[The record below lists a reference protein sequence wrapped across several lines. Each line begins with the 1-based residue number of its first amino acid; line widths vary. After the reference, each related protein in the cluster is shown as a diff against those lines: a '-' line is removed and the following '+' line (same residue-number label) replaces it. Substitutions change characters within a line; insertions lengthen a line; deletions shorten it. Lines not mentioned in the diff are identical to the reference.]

1 MPPPFF
7 YWSFGPQICNDS
19 VLLVQLRLSDLFLV
33 RRPAHKSPRT
43 VQAVAAARP
52 AICRA
57 NKLNAVS
64 YSGSSPGAV
73 TSHVVDTTTVNSP
86 IAKAIRRTNEI
97 VWSDL
102 WTARGT
108 SSSRALEVVSM
119 KPRNTSSSPAKV
131 AEAPKSAVITSW
143 WLMPPRLHR
152 GRSSIHQNE
161 RLFGPPKSSE
171 RPRPSRAKVALRISA
186 GCDRGQQGPVGLAR
200 VEQ

>member
-1 MPPPFF
+1 MLLASGVESVGPGMPPPFF

-86 IAKAIRRTNEI
+86 DREGDQENQ
-97 VWSDL
+97 
-102 WTARGT
+102 
-108 SSSRALEVVSM
+108 
-119 KPRNTSSSPAKV
+119 RNC
-131 AEAPKSAVITSW
+131 
-143 WLMPPRLHR
+143 L
-152 GRSSIHQNE
+152 E
-161 RLFGPPKSSE
+161 RLVDGKRHIVVEGAGGSE
-171 RPRPSRAKVALRISA
+171 YETQEY
-186 GCDRGQQGPVGLAR
+186 QQ
-200 VEQ
+200 